1 MNNKEIQKQL
11 CYMYDVADYSANYN
25 YWFNKLLAFCLN
37 MFRYNNL
44 TDTLLARE
52 IEANLILTGY
62 SVIIPKNAN
71 LYALQSQPYGF
82 NEYLNPDM
90 ATWANPILGS
100 GSVKLGESAEIIYN
114 SPLQYS
120 ILGRR
125 TDGGLYTFIAHYAS
139 LLADCNSTSS
149 IYAVNARAPYL
160 PVSKSDSVTASIKKF
175 FNMIRLGKRAIITD
189 DYILDSVKSIDI
201 GKGSGNDNM
210 MSWLQATD
218 KILEQFYRDIGI
230 KFSNQKKEN
239 LTESEVNVNDQ
250 LRIISIDQMLQ
261 ERKEGIDRVNKL
273 FGTDITV
280 DINPILKEVQAN
292 NDNSD
297 YTNKSSDG
305 SAENTDI

>member
-1 MNNKEIQKQL
+1 MKNKDIERRL
-11 CYMYDVADYSANYN
+11 CFMYDVADYECNYN

-37 MFRYNNL
+37 LFIYD
-44 TDTLLARE
+44 DTPETLPGRE
-52 IEANLILTGY
+52 IEGNLILAGY
-62 SVIIPKNAN
+62 SLIIPKNAK
-71 LYALQSQPYGF
+71 LYAIQSAPYGF
-82 NEYLNPDM
+82 NEYLNPDA

-100 GSVKLGESAEIIYN
+100 GTVKLGESAEIIYN

-125 TDGGLYTFIAHYAS
+125 TDGSLYTFIAHYAS
-139 LLADCNSTSS
+139 LLADTNSTTSM
-149 IYAVNARAPYL
+149 YAVNARMPYI

-175 FNMIRLGKRAIITD
+175 FNLLRLGKRAIITD
-189 DYILDSVKSIDI
+189 DYIIDSVKSIDI

-250 LRIISIDQMLQ
+250 LRLISLDQMLR
-261 ERKEGIDRVNKL
+261 EREEGIDRVNKL
-273 FGTDITV
+273 FGTNIKV
-280 DINPILKEVQAN
+280 KLNPLLKEVEAD
-292 NDNSD
+292 DNS
-297 YTNKSSDG
+297 G
-305 SAENTDI
+305 NTDKPTDGTTEESDI

>member
-1 MNNKEIQKQL
+1 MNNKDIQKQL
-11 CYMYDVADYSANYN
+11 CYMYDVADYGANYN

-37 MFRYNNL
+37 LFRYGN
-44 TDTLLARE
+44 TSETLKPRE

-71 LYALQSQPYGF
+71 LYAIQSQPYGF
-82 NEYLNPDM
+82 DEYINPDM

-100 GSVKLGESAEIIYN
+100 GNVKFGESAEIIYN

-139 LLADCNSTSS
+139 LLADTNSTSS

-230 KFSNQKKEN
+230 KFGNQKKEN

-261 ERKEGIDRVNKL
+261 ERKEGVERVNKL

-280 DINPILKEVQAN
+280 EINPILKEVEV
-292 NDNSD
+292 NDNSGD
-297 YTNKSSDG
+297 TNKPSDG
-305 SAENTDI
+305 STEDADI